1 MFNLLSIFSVIDDT
15 ASTTMIVISAIV
27 AVLLALI
34 LVAFCFRKKS
44 FDTKTLVF
52 SALTIA
58 TSFVLSYLKV
68 TPVTYGGSI
77 TLCSMLAI
85 CLYAYCFGFLPAL
98 FTGIIYGILQFFQSS
113 AYIFNYATFFLDFIL
128 AFSSIVM
135 MCVAR
140 KFIKN
145 KGSFI
150 LGLTMTFAVR
160 FIFHFLSGMLY
171 FENGGI
177 WANLPQD
184 NAFIYSFLYQVVYV
198 IPDGAIAIIA
208 LVLLAKS
215 GALNQLLKAIN
226 PKKFKSEKSENTQAI
241 QSTIAQS
248 KE

>member
-1 MFNLLSIFSVIDDT
+1 MFNLLSVFAVIDDT

-27 AVLLALI
+27 VLLLALI
-34 LVAFCFRKKS
+34 LVAFCFRKKT

-52 SALTIA
+52 AGLTIA
-58 TSFVLSYLKV
+58 TSFALSYLKV

-98 FTGIIYGILQFFQSS
+98 FVGIIYGILQFFQSS
-113 AYIFNYATFFLDFIL
+113 AYIFNYATFFLDFIF

-135 MCVAR
+135 MSVAR

-150 LGLTMTFAVR
+150 IGLSMTFALR
-160 FIFHFLSGMLY
+160 FFFHFLSGMLY

-177 WANLPQD
+177 WANLPKD
-184 NAFIYSFLYQVVYV
+184 NAFVYSFLYQITYILPDYLVCLAVV
-198 IPDGAIAIIA
+198 IPLQATKTTDK
-208 LVLLAKS
+208 L
-215 GALNQLLKAIN
+215 
-226 PKKFKSEKSENTQAI
+226 FKMLEK
-241 QSTIAQS
+241 
-248 KE
+248 